1 MQLPATEIIDTIDA
15 VFRDPAFERSSLLQR
30 FGAWLLDLIG
40 SFLIRLDPRGMPPVV
55 FWLLA
60 STLAV
65 VLLALIARGP
75 RTVRAAAGRA
85 ASIHAAAEAGD
96 AWNSAREL
104 ATRGDFTAAAHALYA
119 ALLGLIAARGEIELH
134 ESKTIGDY
142 VRELARRP
150 SALLGRFR
158 EFGRSYEWVIYGQ
171 GAVDRAGYDRL
182 DELARRVVQHGG

>member
-1 MQLPATEIIDTIDA
+1 VQLPATEIIDTIEA
-15 VFRDPAFERSSLLQR
+15 VFRDPAFARASLLQR
-30 FGAWLLDLIG
+30 FGAWLLDLIA

-55 FWLLA
+55 FWVLA
-60 STLAV
+60 AMLAV
-65 VLLALIARGP
+65 VLLALIVRGP
-75 RTVRAAAGRA
+75 RSVRAAAGRA
-85 ASIHAAAEAGD
+85 ASTHAAVGAGD
-96 AWNSAREL
+96 AWSSAREL

-119 ALLGLIAARGEIELH
+119 ALLGFIAARGEIELH

-158 EFGRSYEWVIYGQ
+158 DFGRSYEWVIYGQ

-182 DELARRVVQHGG
+182 DKLAQQIVQHGG